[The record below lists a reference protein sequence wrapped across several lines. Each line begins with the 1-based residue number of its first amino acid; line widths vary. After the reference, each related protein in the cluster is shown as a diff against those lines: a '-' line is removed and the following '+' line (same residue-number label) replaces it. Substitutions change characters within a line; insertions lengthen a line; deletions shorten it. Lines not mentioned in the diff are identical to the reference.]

1 LTSPRKACR
10 SIPLFIWAF
19 NIYIMKTY
27 LLLFFGLFVLQ
38 LHGQTGIGTTSPN
51 ASAKFEIASTDK
63 GFLPPRVDLTA
74 TNAFSPIVGTAANAA
89 GLLVYNTASA
99 GATPNNVVPGY
110 YYWNGTAWIQISGG
124 LVIESRSVG
133 FSLSAADN
141 NKLFFINSA
150 STVTVTVPS
159 LPIGFS
165 CQLIQ
170 VGAGTVTFAPSS
182 TTLNSASGLSTRTT
196 NSVIGLV
203 MNSATVGYVFGDTIF

>member
-1 LTSPRKACR
+1 
-10 SIPLFIWAF
+10 
-19 NIYIMKTY
+19 MKQFV
-27 LLLFFGLFVLQ
+27 LLIGLFFSVQVFA
-38 LHGQTGIGTTSPN
+38 QTGIGTTAPN
-51 ASAKFEIASTDK
+51 ASAKLEVAATDK
-63 GFLPPRVDLTA
+63 GFLPPRVALTA
-74 TNAFSPIVGTAANAA
+74 SNAFSPIVGTAANAT

-124 LVIESRSVG
+124 LVIETKSAS
-133 FSLSAADN
+133 FSLGAADN

-150 STVTVTVPS
+150 SNVTVTVPT

-170 VGAGTVTFAPSS
+170 TGAGTITFAGSG

-203 MNSATVGYVFGDTIF
+203 MNTATVGYVFGDTIY

>member
-1 LTSPRKACR
+1 MPKCAQ
-10 SIPLFIWAF
+10 
-19 NIYIMKTY
+19 NIKCMKYIFAKFF
-27 LLLFFGLFVLQ
+27 LLISLGITA
-38 LHGQTGIGTTSPN
+38 QTGIGTTSPN
-51 ASAKFEIASTDK
+51 ASAKLEVASTDK
-63 GFLPPRVDLTA
+63 GFLPPRVALTA
-74 TNAFSPIVGTAANAA
+74 TNAFSPIVGTAANAT
-89 GLLVYNTASA
+89 GLLVYNTATTTNA
-99 GATPNNVVPGY
+99 PNNVAPGY

-124 LVIESRSVG
+124 LVIESRSAG
-133 FSLSAADN
+133 FSLTAADN

-170 VGAGTVTFAPSS
+170 VGAGTIRFAPESG

-203 MNSATVGYVFGDTIF
+203 INSATVGYVFGDTIF

>member
-1 LTSPRKACR
+1 
-10 SIPLFIWAF
+10 
-19 NIYIMKTY
+19 MKTY

-38 LHGQTGIGTTSPN
+38 LQGQTGIGTTTPN
-51 ASAKFEIASTDK
+51 ASARLEVAASDR
-63 GFLPPRVDLTA
+63 GFLPPRVALTA

-89 GLLVYNTASA
+89 GLLVYNTATTTNA
-99 GATPNNVVPGY
+99 PNNVVPGY
-110 YYWNGTAWIQISGG
+110 YYWNGSAWVQIAGG
-124 LVIESRSVG
+124 LVIDASKNASFG
-133 FSLSAADN
+133 LSAADN
-141 NKLFFINSA
+141 NKLFFINSV
-150 STVTVTVPS
+150 STVTVTVPT

-170 VGAGTVTFAPSS
+170 VGSGTVTFAPSS

>member
-1 LTSPRKACR
+1 
-10 SIPLFIWAF
+10 
-19 NIYIMKTY
+19 MKTFG
-27 LLLFFGLFVLQ
+27 LLFFGLFAL
-38 LHGQTGIGTTSPN
+38 LGHCQTGIGTTTPN
-51 ASAKFEIASTDK
+51 ASARLEVASTDR
-63 GFLPPRVDLTA
+63 GFLPPRVALTA
-74 TNAFSPIVGTAANAA
+74 TNSFTPILGTSSAAT
-89 GLLVYNTASA
+89 GLLVYNTA
-99 GATPNNVVPGY
+99 TTTNIPNNVVPGY

-124 LVIESRSVG
+124 LVIESRSAS

-141 NKLFFINSA
+141 NKLFFINA
-150 STVTVTVPS
+150 ATAVTVTVPT

-170 VGAGTVTFAPSS
+170 VGAGTITFAASG